1 MSILTLRCVRLVKKL
16 ISFSEVIKSKSTLI
30 KQMLATGQIFV
41 KESEVLVQLTASSVK
56 MKCPALFKI

>member
-41 KESEVLVQLTASSVK
+41 KESEVLLQLAASSVK
-56 MKCPALFKI
+56 MKCPALYKI

>member
-1 MSILTLRCVRLVKKL
+1 MSILTLRWVRLVKKL

-41 KESEVLVQLTASSVK
+41 KESEVLLQLAASSVK

>member
-1 MSILTLRCVRLVKKL
+1 MSILTLRRVRLVKKL
-16 ISFSEVIKSKSTLI
+16 TSFSEVIKSKSTLI

-41 KESEVLVQLTASSVK
+41 KESEVLLQLAASSVK

>member
-30 KQMLATGQIFV
+30 KQMIATGQIFV
-41 KESEVLVQLTASSVK
+41 KESEVLVQLAACSVK
-56 MKCPALFKI
+56 MKCRALFKI

>member
-41 KESEVLVQLTASSVK
+41 KESEVLLQLAASSVK
-56 MKCPALFKI
+56 MKSPALFKI

>member
-41 KESEVLVQLTASSVK
+41 KESEVLLQLAASSVK

>member
-41 KESEVLVQLTASSVK
+41 KEFEVLLQLAASSVK

>member
-41 KESEVLVQLTASSVK
+41 KESEVLVQLAACSVK
-56 MKCPALFKI
+56 MKCRALFKI